1 MEFKPI
7 PKDLVSDNLQQV
19 KENEQLRTV
28 DLIDFKTDIFWDLE
42 SLGNELT
49 RIGE

>member
-1 MEFKPI
+1 M
-7 PKDLVSDNLQQV
+7 PKDLVSDNSQQV

-28 DLIDFKTDIFWDLE
+28 DLIDFKTDIFWDLLE
-42 SLGNELT
+42 SLGNKPT